1 MNTFKKIGKIG
12 AAGALVGAIAAAS
25 LGIAASSAMAQSPT
39 PQTPQTQQV
48 QAGQRQRGP
57 QGTQQNGAL
66 QGDPQGGR
74 GGPGD
79 RGGPRGGTV
88 IPTTGTIK
96 EYTINPMGDYD
107 GFAFVDGTRVE
118 MPPPDALKVKDLF
131 SVGASVT
138 VNGYQHPERPDK
150 ALGANAVAVAPAT
163 EIRAE
168 TLTGGSKSYTIEK
181 PTTPPTLPAREVV
194 TQTSTIASVSL
205 NANGDLDGF
214 TLADKTVVRT
224 PPHESATLKDKLT
237 VGASVEV
244 VGDKHV
250 GNSGLTVIRAES
262 IKVNG
267 TAVFTAP
274 AHRGPGGPEGGRGH
288 GGPGGEM
295 PGERGGRGPGGR
307 GAPQQNATP
316 VAP

>member
-1 MNTFKKIGKIG
+1 MNTFKKIGKLG

-25 LGIAASSAMAQSPT
+25 LGIAATSAMAQSPT
-39 PQTPQTQQV
+39 PQTPQAQQV
-48 QAGQRQRGP
+48 QPGQRQRGP
-57 QGTQQNGAL
+57 QGAQQT
-66 QGDPQGGR
+66 DPRGR
-74 GGPGD
+74 GGSGD
-79 RGGPRGGTV
+79 RGGPRGGTE
-88 IPTTGTIK
+88 ITTTGTIM

-107 GFAFVDGTRVE
+107 GFALVDGTQVE
-118 MPPPDALKVKDLF
+118 VPPPDALKVKDLF
-131 SVGASVT
+131 AVGASVT
-138 VNGYQHPERPDK
+138 VNGYQHPGRPDK
-150 ALGANAVAVAPAT
+150 APGANAAAIAPAT

-168 TLTGGSKSYTIEK
+168 TITGGAKSYTIEK
-181 PTTPPTLPAREVV
+181 PTTPPTPPAHEVV

-214 TLADKTVVRT
+214 SLADKTVVRT

-250 GNSGLTVIRAES
+250 GNSGLTVIRAAS

-274 AHRGPGGPEGGRGH
+274 AHRGPGGPGGRGH
-288 GGPGGEM
+288 GGEM
-295 PGERGGRGPGGR
+295 PGGRGGRGPGG
-307 GAPQQNATP
+307 PQQPNP
-316 VAP
+316 APANP